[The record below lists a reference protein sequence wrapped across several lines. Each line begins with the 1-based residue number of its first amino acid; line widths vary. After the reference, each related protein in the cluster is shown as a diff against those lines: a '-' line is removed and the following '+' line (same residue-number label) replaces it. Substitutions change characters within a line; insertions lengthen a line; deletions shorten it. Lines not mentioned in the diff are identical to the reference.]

1 MSSSW
6 PHSFS
11 HTVLKWVTP
20 SSHVQKIHGPERFCS
35 LPVVTQRP
43 AVEVYGTVCI
53 CSVRC
58 QDSSLHTTEKGSL
71 GLCWGVLGLVQGLSC
86 PPGPPHLGGHRSGL
100 PSAVYTL
107 QQMIQP
113 LVQTPL
119 PQSCPQLGS
128 PFSSFCLFT
137 QTFSVYPC
145 PCLPIL
151 RHSSLR
157 PLGDCLLSS
166 LVGSCQVPL
175 TQWHH

>member
-20 SSHVQKIHGPERFCS
+20 SSHVQKIRGPERFCS
-35 LPVVTQRP
+35 LPVLRRGQQWRFMGLSASAALDAKTPACTQQRR
-43 AVEVYGTVCI
+43 AAWGCA
-53 CSVRC
+53 
-58 QDSSLHTTEKGSL
+58 G
-71 GLCWGVLGLVQGLSC
+71 GVLGLVQGLSC
-86 PPGPPHLGGHRSGL
+86 PPGPPHLGGRRSGL

>member
-20 SSHVQKIHGPERFCS
+20 SSHVQKIRGPERFCS

-71 GLCWGVLGLVQGLSC
+71 GLCWGCSGAGPRPQL
-86 PPGPPHLGGHRSGL
+86 PPG
-100 PSAVYTL
+100 AT
-107 QQMIQP
+107 
-113 LVQTPL
+113 
-119 PQSCPQLGS
+119 
-128 PFSSFCLFT
+128 
-137 QTFSVYPC
+137 
-145 PCLPIL
+145 
-151 RHSSLR
+151 SLR
-157 PLGDCLLSS
+157 WSQIRAPLCSLHPATDDSALSADSTPPKLPPAGVSLLFLLSVHPDLLRLSMS
-166 LVGSCQVPL
+166 LSAHPQALLPPPSR
-175 TQWHH
+175 